1 MTEKTRRSTV
11 ATGRATLSKT
21 TKKPHLHYSKS
32 APGHTT
38 PIRRADGRIVG
49 ELAGN
54 ALRKRARREYQL
66 REPAG
71 WAWDDCILDA
81 AERAEARW
89 TEIKC
94 DGRIYRAALS
104 DFRCY
109 GFPIRRGHGEQTG
122 LALSHWHVRRVGEAV
137 PALQLD
143 LFGGAQ

>member
-1 MTEKTRRSTV
+1 MTKKRSRPTV
-11 ATGRATLSKT
+11 VSSGAATT

-32 APGHTT
+32 APDHTT
-38 PIRRADGRIVG
+38 PIRRANGRIVG
-49 ELAGN
+49 ELADD
-54 ALRKRARREYQL
+54 ALRKRARREYLL
-66 REPAG
+66 REPAS

-104 DFRCY
+104 DFRRY
-109 GFPIRRGHGEQTG
+109 GFPVRRGYGEQTR

-137 PALQLD
+137 PAVQLD
-143 LFGGAQ
+143 LFGGVQ